1 MSFIQA
7 QETLVLAMSS
17 VLTTQGYVLR
27 KVFLKR
33 NVHKT
38 RFWVDPLMKM
48 LCPEPHR
55 NLTLFSSRRKG
66 LLLTTLVLVV
76 T

>member
-17 VLTTQGYVLR
+17 MLTTQGYVLR

-33 NVHKT
+33 NTHKT
-38 RFWVDPLMKM
+38 TFWVDPLRKM

-55 NLTLFSSRRKG
+55 NLTLYCSRRKG
-66 LLLTTLVLVV
+66 LVRTTSVFVV

>member
-7 QETLVLAMSS
+7 QETLESAMSS
-17 VLTTQGYVLR
+17 MLTTQGYVLR

-33 NVHKT
+33 NAHKT
-38 RFWVDPLMKM
+38 RFWVDALMKM

-55 NLTLFSSRRKG
+55 NLTLNSSRRKG
-66 LLLTTLVLVV
+66 LVLTTSVFVV